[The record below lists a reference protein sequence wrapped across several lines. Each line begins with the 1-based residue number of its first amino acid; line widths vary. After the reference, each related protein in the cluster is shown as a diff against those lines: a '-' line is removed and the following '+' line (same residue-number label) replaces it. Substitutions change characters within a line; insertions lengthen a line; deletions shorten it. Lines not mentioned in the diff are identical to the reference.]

1 MSTPFDPGRRRF
13 LGTSAL
19 LGTGALAD
27 ALGEPTLFGPTE
39 GRILP
44 SRRPDAPYPLNEAE
58 QIIYSTC
65 MNCNTGC
72 GVKVKLQDGVVA
84 KVDGSPFSPWTMV
97 PHLPMQTTVD
107 DAAHV
112 DAGLCPKGQAAV
124 QTVYDPYRI
133 RRVLKRAGK
142 RGAQEW
148 VSIPFDQAVSEIVE
162 GGRLFADVPG
172 EEQREVEG
180 LRSMFVVRDA
190 AVAKAM
196 AVDSAAVAAGKMT
209 LSAFQ
214 TKHRAHLD
222 KLIDPEHPDLGPR
235 NNHFVIGWGRLK
247 GGRNDFIKRFGAG
260 FGTTNLHGHTT
271 VCQGSLY
278 FTCKAMSE
286 QYVDGKFTGGQK
298 FYWQTDL
305 EGAEYVLFVGA
316 NLFEANYGP
325 TNRSVRLAQR
335 LAEGKTRIAVADPR
349 FSVLASKA
357 DTWLP
362 VKPGEDTALAFA
374 VLRWMFDQERYDARF
389 LGAANRAAA
398 DAIGEPSWS
407 NASWLVATG
416 DDGPGAFVRAATL
429 GLTSDPHALVVLQNG
444 RPVPVDPN
452 DPKRAVH
459 GDLFVATTLR
469 DRQGKP
475 VRVTT
480 GLSLLREEAGGRSF
494 DDWCALAGVPAKD
507 VAHVARELTS
517 HGKRA
522 SVELHRGPAQHTD
535 GFYAV
540 LAWMSVNL
548 LLGNVDWKGGLSK
561 PTTYAYDGAKAGPFD
576 LTGVPGSIPAW
587 GVNSIRSSI
596 SYEKTTIFAG
606 YPARRNWYP
615 LASDVY
621 QELIPSI
628 GDAYPYPVK
637 ALFLY
642 MGTPVYAL
650 PAGHTNI
657 EVLAD
662 VEKLPLLFASDI
674 TVGTTTMYADYIFPD
689 LTWLERWEFQGSHP
703 NIIAKVG
710 PIRQPTVAPVP
721 ETVRVYGEETPIGLE
736 SLLMAI
742 AERLELPAFG
752 RDALGPGRDFTRPEH
767 FYLRAVANLAA
778 GSGPTDAVP
787 DADAHEIEVFMAA
800 RRHLPPAV
808 FDAERWRNT
817 VGAELWP
824 KVVYLLNRG
833 GRFQDHSRVFDGEQL
848 RNRYG
853 ALLCLYQ
860 EKTAAERYAGTGKRY
875 AGYAR
880 YVGQR
885 DYLGQPLDALAKGY
899 DLQLITNRVITQT
912 KSRTVGNYWL
922 TAILPENA
930 FLLNKVDAD
939 RLGLSDGDVV
949 KVISATNLE
958 GVWDLRN
965 GTRKPMLGKVK
976 VTQGIRPGVVTFALG
991 FGHWATGAG
1000 DITVDGDLIAGDPR
1014 RAAGVHANAAMWS
1027 DPTLRNS
1034 SCLIDPVGGSVSF
1047 YDTRVRLVRA

>member
-1 MSTPFDPGRRRF
+1 
-13 LGTSAL
+13 
-19 LGTGALAD
+19 
-27 ALGEPTLFGPTE
+27 
-39 GRILP
+39 
-44 SRRPDAPYPLNEAE
+44 
-58 QIIYSTC
+58 
-65 MNCNTGC
+65 
-72 GVKVKLQDGVVA
+72 
-84 KVDGSPFSPWTMV
+84 
-97 PHLPMQTTVD
+97 
-107 DAAHV
+107 
-112 DAGLCPKGQAAV
+112 
-124 QTVYDPYRI
+124 
-133 RRVLKRAGK
+133 
-142 RGAQEW
+142 
-148 VSIPFDQAVSEIVE
+148 
-162 GGRLFADVPG
+162 
-172 EEQREVEG
+172 
-180 LRSMFVVRDA
+180 
-190 AVAKAM
+190 
-196 AVDSAAVAAGKMT
+196 
-209 LSAFQ
+209 
-214 TKHRAHLD
+214 
-222 KLIDPEHPDLGPR
+222 
-235 NNHFVIGWGRLK
+235 
-247 GGRNDFIKRFGAG
+247 
-260 FGTTNLHGHTT
+260 
-271 VCQGSLY
+271 
-278 FTCKAMSE
+278 
-286 QYVDGKFTGGQK
+286 
-298 FYWQTDL
+298 
-305 EGAEYVLFVGA
+305 
-316 NLFEANYGP
+316 
-325 TNRSVRLAQR
+325 
-335 LAEGKTRIAVADPR
+335 
-349 FSVLASKA
+349 
-357 DTWLP
+357 
-362 VKPGEDTALAFA
+362 
-374 VLRWMFDQERYDARF
+374 
-389 LGAANRAAA
+389 
-398 DAIGEPSWS
+398 
-407 NASWLVATG
+407 
-416 DDGPGAFVRAATL
+416 
-429 GLTSDPHALVVLQNG
+429 
-444 RPVPVDPN
+444 
-452 DPKRAVH
+452 
-459 GDLFVATTLR
+459 
-469 DRQGKP
+469 
-475 VRVTT
+475 
-480 GLSLLREEAGGRSF
+480 
-494 DDWCALAGVPAKD
+494 
-507 VAHVARELTS
+507 
-517 HGKRA
+517 
-522 SVELHRGPAQHTD
+522 
-535 GFYAV
+535 
-540 LAWMSVNL
+540 
-548 LLGNVDWKGGLSK
+548 
-561 PTTYAYDGAKAGPFD
+561 
-576 LTGVPGSIPAW
+576 
-587 GVNSIRSSI
+587 
-596 SYEKTTIFAG
+596 
-606 YPARRNWYP
+606 
-615 LASDVY
+615 
-621 QELIPSI
+621 
-628 GDAYPYPVK
+628 
-637 ALFLY
+637 